1 MINFLNFLHI
11 NDSFVNIWL
20 ESVKR
25 CEKQY
30 ISMSDFF
37 RFIQSENLIENKLH
51 TIKHSII
58 QHIIGNKQYN
68 IIRKRINYYTSNNHN
83 SDLLIPKEKCFDY
96 IIRQLFT
103 HQPNPYYYDYKPVN
117 RDSNDYNSPLIK
129 VRKRFGYSFRPT
141 RDSGYIL
148 KNTNS
153 LILLKSRSKSTN
165 QMSSC
170 QNSKSMIVNNT
181 SNSKNTLSTTTSNY
195 FRFMYNHQ
203 SSIKKSTIVPIPS
216 TSVDN

>member
-1 MINFLNFLHI
+1 MY
-11 NDSFVNIWL
+11 DSFVNIWL
-20 ESVKR
+20 DSVKR

-30 ISMSDFF
+30 ISMNDFF
-37 RFIQSENLIENKLH
+37 RFIQSENLIENKLYI
-51 TIKHSII
+51 IKQSII
-58 QHIIGNKQYN
+58 NHIIGTKEYN
-68 IIRKRINYYTSNNHN
+68 IIRKRINYYTANCDY
-83 SDLLIPKEKCFDY
+83 SDLLIPKENCFDY
-96 IIRQLFT
+96 IIRLLFT
-103 HQPNPYYYDYKPVN
+103 HKPNPYYYDYKPVN
-117 RDSNDYNSPLIK
+117 RDSSDYNSPLVE
-129 VRKRFGYSFRPT
+129 VRKRFGYSFRPNKT
-141 RDSGYIL
+141 SGHTL

-153 LILLKSRSKSTN
+153 LILLKHRSNSTN